1 MDTLG
6 TLDRFVVAVV
16 IVVLIARQFCWRA
29 ADPQA
34 ILRFPLALI
43 GIGALTFAQ
52 EVFTGTALTARTV
65 ALLAA
70 ELALVG
76 LLGATMG
83 WLMQLRADGA
93 GWRYRLSPR
102 GIVLWALFVAIRVG
116 IFALAARVGAP
127 LLETTGAILLSF
139 GLNRLASAF
148 VVRRHLVRL
157 EATPRPDPSP
167 EAHASLGV
175 W

>member
-6 TLDRFVVAVV
+6 AFDRIVVSVG
-16 IVVLIARQFCWRA
+16 IVVLIARQFRWRV
-29 ADPQA
+29 ADPQT

-43 GIGALTFAQ
+43 GIGALTFIQ
-52 EVFTGTALTARTV
+52 QIFGSVPLTARTV

-76 LLGATMG
+76 LLGTTMG
-83 WLMQLRADGA
+83 WLMQFRVADA

-116 IFALAARVGAP
+116 IFALAARFGAP

-139 GLNRLASAF
+139 GLNRLASAL
-148 VVRRHLVRL
+148 VVRRRL
-157 EATPRPDPSP
+157 AWQGTATGVGLADGT
-167 EAHASLGV
+167 HAGLGM
-175 W
+175 